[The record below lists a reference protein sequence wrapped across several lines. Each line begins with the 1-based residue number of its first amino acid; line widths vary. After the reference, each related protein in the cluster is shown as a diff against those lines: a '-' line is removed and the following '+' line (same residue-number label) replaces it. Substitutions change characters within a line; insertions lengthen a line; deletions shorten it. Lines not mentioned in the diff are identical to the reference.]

1 MAERHRGTPP
11 AGLREFAIVPSRL
24 VLLAALLP
32 CLAACVRKKD
42 AEIGVSTLLTR
53 IDDGHTRHATL
64 GLGTGSSIHVPARSI
79 VTFIW

>member
-1 MAERHRGTPP
+1 M
-11 AGLREFAIVPSRL
+11 IVASRL
-24 VLLAALLP
+24 VLPAVLLP
-32 CLAACVRKKD
+32 CPAGCARNQD

>member
-1 MAERHRGTPP
+1 M
-11 AGLREFAIVPSRL
+11 
-24 VLLAALLP
+24 LLP
-32 CLAACVRKKD
+32 SLAECARNQD